1 MKSGFLNVSPKKS
14 SKTDFID
21 DYDLRLKII
30 NGGLAGKISHSFC
43 E

>member
-1 MKSGFLNVSPKKS
+1 MKSGFLTVSPKKS
-14 SKTDFID
+14 LKRELID

-30 NGGLAGKISHSFC
+30 NGGLAGKISHSFY